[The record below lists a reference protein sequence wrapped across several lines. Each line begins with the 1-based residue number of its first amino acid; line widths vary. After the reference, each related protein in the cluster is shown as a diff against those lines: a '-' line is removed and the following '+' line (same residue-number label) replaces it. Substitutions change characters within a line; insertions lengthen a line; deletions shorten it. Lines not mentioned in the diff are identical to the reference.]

1 MSPVRIR
8 RTSSASLDSTLSI
21 PILYLNTSHGHR
33 QKQRRRGTSSNP
45 SVAAKRR
52 NKASG
57 AVTSRLRSR
66 VFHVTAALCC
76 TVRRKLDDVETAAC
90 PARRREHRR
99 GLLQGRPPTAQSN
112 ENQTHGEG
120 PAHRRPVPIRLSSEC
135 AGLHHQYRA
144 LDASRYG
151 HLGGQ
156 YALGDRRGAAPPDRP
171 ADTATGRDRF
181 ARQR

>member
-33 QKQRRRGTSSNP
+33 QKQRRHGTSSNP
-45 SVAAKRR
+45 SVAVKRR

-90 PARRREHRR
+90 PARRR
-99 GLLQGRPPTAQSN
+99 
-112 ENQTHGEG
+112 
-120 PAHRRPVPIRLSSEC
+120 PVPIRLSSEC
-135 AGLHHQYRA
+135 EGLHHQYRA

-181 ARQR
+181 ARHR